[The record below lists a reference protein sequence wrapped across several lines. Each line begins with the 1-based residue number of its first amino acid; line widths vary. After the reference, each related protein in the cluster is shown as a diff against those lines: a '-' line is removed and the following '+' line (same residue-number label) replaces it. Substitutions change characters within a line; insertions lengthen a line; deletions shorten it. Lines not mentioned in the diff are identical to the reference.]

1 MKNSEA
7 NEARMCEILHS
18 KYKLR
23 IEKSCFSTGA
33 MPNYIIL
40 DSTRNIHSYVEFCD
54 IQDGVLTSIHIDNK
68 QPLIGLVDVLRT
80 QYSQLDRPLF
90 FIFSNSNETLMTIE
104 SQIVREHLL
113 YKRDDDISTFIIT
126 NADKFQDVLPLIYRE
141 L

>member
-7 NEARMCEILHS
+7 NEARMCEILRS

-54 IQDGVLTSIHIDNK
+54 IGDGVLTSIHIDNK
-68 QPLIGLVDVLRT
+68 QPLSGLVDVLRT

-90 FIFSNSNETLMTIE
+90 FIFQNSTGTLMTIE
-104 SQIVREHLL
+104 SEIVREHLL
-113 YKRDDDISTFIIT
+113 NKRDDDISAFIST
-126 NADKFQDVLPLIYRE
+126 SADKLQDVIPLIYRE